1 MKTTNFD
8 LRIDKE
14 QAIAFLKHNIFN
26 DDNLGVIMCKE
37 YGEDDNWVGI
47 TKDDVETIEEF
58 EEYQTFEIWFA

>member
-37 YGEDDNWVGI
+37 YGEDDDWVGI
-47 TKDDVETIEEF
+47 TTDDI
-58 EEYQTFEIWFA
+58 